1 MSPDD
6 ERARGTGGSEHLEE
20 HAGGEIQERRGRVNL
35 WLGIVYL
42 VLFLWALY
50 YLFAYWGGLG
60 PGLDY

>member
-1 MSPDD
+1 MSD
-6 ERARGTGGSEHLEE
+6 SENRDRPSGDGEGLEQ

-35 WLGIVYL
+35 WLGVVYL